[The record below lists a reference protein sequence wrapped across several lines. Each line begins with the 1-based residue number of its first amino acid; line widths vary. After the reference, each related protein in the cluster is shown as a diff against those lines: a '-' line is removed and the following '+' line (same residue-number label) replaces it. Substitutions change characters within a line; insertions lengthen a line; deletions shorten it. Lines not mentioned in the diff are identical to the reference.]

1 MINVSRPDN
10 KMGSLPIESSTLR
23 NPSSIVVSTHIPS
36 MKEVFLAQLASQSI
50 PIDPSFPVPEFFGH
64 CEQISS
70 VNSAARLSNS
80 TPIKNSTSHTTSS
93 VVPLASVDT
102 LLPGHRTFL
111 ADPHSFNRTL
121 NHSPGVRTSNFNG
134 GLCSCGICPDC
145 RNYTDNSADFTNDSS
160 AISPVCSASP
170 ANDLK
175 NVELPD
181 GKTHGTC
188 ATTLLYN
195 LSEQKLLK
203 RTGKDPRPLPVSERT
218 VTLLQQPLGGE
229 GCTAITTTTTA
240 NGTSNIVAS
249 PSSDVLFASA
259 AVHSRGDTAT
269 STEYQNSQFLTSAPA
284 PEGLVSLLPHAE
296 STNVTAQ
303 NYPDVCSSTTETVL
317 PDISVSPPAKISR
330 PEVSTTVPSPLQTVT
345 TLPVHLNSSAS
356 RLSSHLPRSA
366 SSSCH
371 QTTARFILPSKT
383 TREVLDAPSTTTAAA
398 ITPQQVHLISLP
410 PPPTSHGPNYIP
422 TSTLKTA
429 VPASTSL
436 LCVNAQMLSSG
447 GASFVLL
454 PIAAA
459 SLMQSLSPA
468 ISQAKTIE
476 SPAGEQQ
483 TDTAEPIDSRAQLL
497 FLQASGK
504 EQPRSRTSVD
514 LQPSESPK
522 VVLQQS
528 CSSGRIPVTPSTD
541 LLDANSGDCPI
552 SAPFASSA
560 SDSEC
565 AKTPLLPPLSSLS
578 FSHASGHENSAV
590 HFEDRQQTVLP
601 SAAHLLAP
609 KSSSSSELLASLT
622 TAKTASVLKPEQS
635 ASEGGG
641 GAGFTPRKRHQCP
654 FCAKTCER
662 KDNLQA
668 HIHPPSMMPP
678 CLFRPRWCSSDCH
691 IPMPVVPS
699 VTKSCPV
706 LYLCNTSPR
715 RSRITDCIRV
725 PCLPPTAVFSG
736 PPGWI
741 CRAGAYRDAPELE
754 D

>member
-80 TPIKNSTSHTTSS
+80 TPMKNSTSHTTSS

-145 RNYTDNSADFTNDSS
+145 RNYTDNSADFTTDSS

-170 ANDLK
+170 T

-181 GKTHGTC
+181 DKTRGTC

-195 LSEQKLLK
+195 LPEQKLSK

-229 GCTAITTTTTA
+229 GCTAITTTTA
-240 NGTSNIVAS
+240 NGTSNVTRSCTGLLPVSAHCAGHTVSEIVAS

-284 PEGLVSLLPHAE
+284 PEGLVSLLPHPE

-303 NYPDVCSSTTETVL
+303 SYPDVCSSNTETVP

-330 PEVSTTVPSPLQTVT
+330 PEVSTTVTSPLQTVT
-345 TLPVHLNSSAS
+345 TLPVHLNASAS
-356 RLSSHLPRSA
+356 RLSSHLTRSA

-371 QTTARFILPSKT
+371 QTTARFILPSKA

-476 SPAGEQQ
+476 NPAEEQHA
-483 TDTAEPIDSRAQLL
+483 DTAEPIDNRAQLL

-504 EQPRSRTSVD
+504 EQPPGRTSVD

-528 CSSGRIPVTPSTD
+528 CSSGGIPVTPSAD
-541 LLDANSGDCPI
+541 LIGANSVDCPI

-565 AKTPLLPPLSSLS
+565 TKTPLLPPLSSLS

-641 GAGFTPRKRHQCP
+641 GGGGAGFTPRKRHQCP

-678 CLFRPRWCSSDCH
+678 CLFRPR
-691 IPMPVVPS
+691 
-699 VTKSCPV
+699 
-706 LYLCNTSPR
+706 
-715 RSRITDCIRV
+715 
-725 PCLPPTAVFSG
+725 
-736 PPGWI
+736 
-741 CRAGAYRDAPELE
+741 
-754 D
+754 